1 MLVPESRI
9 IHLEGMSGTKI
20 KQKSEFIQIEQA
32 FSRFLYFRKVYN
44 RRYPWYLYMLF
55 MSQYTVSLLRGAF
68 KSHRRSEI
76 SYRMGIMHKAFRK
89 YLAR

>member
-55 MSQYTVSLLRGAF
+55 MSQYTNVFL
-68 KSHRRSEI
+68 EI
-76 SYRMGIMHKAFRK
+76 RADAVFYA
-89 YLAR
+89 